1 VSLAVFALVVAIW
14 VVLLVP
20 IARRGR
26 AELAAEASEGG
37 SRLRSGGARPWTSGN
52 LPAEEPS
59 DEELEAA
66 ANAARLARRRAV
78 ARRAATR
85 RRRLLLLL
93 VVATATGSRAWVVLG
108 GRWWLAAAVAGLL
121 LAGYLLAL
129 VGLARGRARRRAQVA
144 GVRPSPARRGRWAA
158 APAAWGGQLP
168 LSTE

>member
-52 LPAEEPS
+52 LPAEPS
-59 DEELEAA
+59 DEDLEVAVEAA
-66 ANAARLARRRAV
+66 HRARRRAV

-85 RRRLLLLL
+85 RRRVLLLL
-93 VVATATGSRAWVVLG
+93 VVAMAAGSRAWVVLG
-108 GRWWLAAAVAGLL
+108 GRWWLAATAAGLL

-129 VGLARGRARRRAQVA
+129 VDLGRRRARRHRARVA
-144 GVRPSPARRGRWAA
+144 AMRPSPAHRGRWATS
-158 APAAWGGQLP
+158 AAWGGQLP

>member
-26 AELAAEASEGG
+26 AELAAEASEGT

-52 LPAEEPS
+52 LPVEPG
-59 DEELEAA
+59 DEGLEAV
-66 ANAARLARRRAV
+66 RRARRRAV
-78 ARRAATR
+78 AGRQRRQAAAR
-85 RRRLLLLL
+85 RRRRVLLLL
-93 VVATATGSRAWVVLG
+93 VVATAAGSRAWVVLG
-108 GRWWLAAAVAGLL
+108 GRWWLAAAAAGLL

-129 VGLARGRARRRAQVA
+129 VALGRARVA